1 MEAGRV
7 YISLEFITVSNRD
20 IQISGCF
27 ESLRGRSLLIIT
39 FCLVDAVNLFD
50 FWLSLYNIWDC
61 VECFKI

>member
-20 IQISGCF
+20 IQISGCL